1 MNGERPRWLDDPN
14 NVTRLYRGLWAVGI
28 VLLLLDWVVH
38 RHEDVAFAATATF
51 YAAYGFF
58 ACVLLVL
65 AAKGMRRFLKRPE
78 DYYER

>member
-1 MNGERPRWLDDPN
+1 MNGERPRWLDASR
-14 NVTRLYRGLWAVGI
+14 NVTRLYRGLWALALI
-28 VLLLLDWVVH
+28 LLLLDWIVP
-38 RHEDVAFAATATF
+38 RHEELTFAATAGF

-65 AAKGMRRFLKRPE
+65 TAKGLRRVLKRPE

>member
-1 MNGERPRWLDDPN
+1 MKRERPRWLDEPH
-14 NVTRLYRGLWAVGI
+14 NVTRLYRGLWLIAL
-28 VLLLLDWVVH
+28 VLLLLDWIVH
-38 RHEDVAFAATATF
+38 RHDELALATTPAF

-65 AAKGMRRFLKRPE
+65 TAKAMRRLLKRPE